1 MTHGNPAMTEYNEL
15 QSRLK
20 NCLQTILE
28 FEADIEAL
36 PAGETL
42 LKEFA
47 HLKDFLAR
55 LNQLAPVEEDVLRI
69 ERTTAVLLRELER
82 PLSMLRER
90 RVIHRLLQ

>member
-1 MTHGNPAMTEYNEL
+1 MVNEYDEL
-15 QSRLK
+15 QNRLK

-36 PAGETL
+36 PTGEAL

-55 LNQLAPVEEDVLRI
+55 LDQLEPIKEDVLRI
-69 ERTTAVLLRELER
+69 ERTTTIFLRELER

-90 RVIHRLLQ
+90 RAIREPLQ

>member
-1 MTHGNPAMTEYNEL
+1 MVNEYDEL
-15 QSRLK
+15 QNRLR

-36 PAGETL
+36 PTGEAL

-47 HLKDFLAR
+47 HLKNFLAQ
-55 LNQLAPVEEDVLRI
+55 LNQLAPIKEDVLRI
-69 ERTTAVLLRELER
+69 ERTTTIFLRELER

-90 RVIHRLLQ
+90 RSIREPLQ